1 MPAGKRQQTDV
12 MLYTLVAFVG
22 LFIAATTVAVIYYV
36 KFEDQM
42 KIANDSKSELE
53 KWASMPEQRKGLG
66 KIVGTIP
73 RGKSGVGTMVNYLDG
88 TVSLIIGGPLKDTSA
103 GVKFDTADRKTT
115 ETLELL
121 AQEYIDFENID
132 PNTTGLIRIIEKLKT
147 KLDNTANELLATRE
161 QLNDLQNR
169 FDDAMK
175 ASFEKEQTLLAEKEK
190 YQQEVSNIKQ
200 DYDELE
206 AFMKK
211 TTDEQVQTLMDQRD
225 EARADFDK
233 EHDEL
238 LKTQAELKMALG
250 RIESIQKKIDD
261 IMPPP
266 DSDVAAY
273 RPDGK
278 IVLIDDQTG
287 IVHIDIGTDDRVY
300 RGLTFPV
307 YDKNMPI
314 PKDGKGKAE
323 IEVFDVRKTISA
335 ARIIPSKMKR
345 PIILGDIIANLIWDS
360 DKTNVF
366 VVAGEFDLDGDE
378 SIDYDAVDKI
388 KALIGKW
395 GGRVADTVS
404 IDADFLVL
412 GEAPKVL
419 RKPTFEAIEVD
430 PMAMEKYQASV
441 QKAAHYNQVQNR
453 AQAFSIPVFNYER
466 FLYFLGY
473 KIQSGRA
480 GAF

>member
-1 MPAGKRQQTDV
+1 MPAGKRQQSDA

-42 KIANDSKSELE
+42 KIAETAESNLREM
-53 KWASMPEQRKGLG
+53 ATPEEWQKRGAIVGAKQRETYLG
-66 KIVGTIP
+66 K
-73 RGKSGVGTMVNYLDG
+73 MVNYLDG
-88 TVSLIIGGPLKDTSA
+88 TVSLIIGGPLEDTSA
-103 GVKFDTADRKTT
+103 GVKFDTANSKAI
-115 ETLELL
+115 ETLDLL

-147 KLDNTANELLATRE
+147 KLDNTATELLATQQ

-175 ASFEKEQTLLAEKEK
+175 ANFEKEQTLLAEKEK
-190 YQQEVSNIKQ
+190 YQQQVSNIKQ

-206 AFMKK
+206 ALMKK
-211 TTDEQVQTLMDQRD
+211 TTDEKVQTLIAQLD
-225 EARADFDK
+225 EARADRDK

-250 RIESIQKKIDD
+250 RIEHIQKKIDD
-261 IMPPP
+261 IMPPL
-266 DSDVAAY
+266 DSNVAAY
-273 RPDGK
+273 KPDGK

-287 IVHIDIGTDDRVY
+287 IVHLNIGSDDRVY
-300 RGLTFPV
+300 RGLTFSV
-307 YDKNMPI
+307 YDKTMPI

-323 IEVFDVRKTISA
+323 IEVFDVRKVISA

-378 SIDYDAVDKI
+378 SIDYDALNKI
-388 KALIGKW
+388 KALIEKW
-395 GGRVADTVS
+395 GSRVADTVS
-404 IDADFLVL
+404 IDTDFLVL
-412 GEAPKVL
+412 GKAPKVL

-430 PMAMEKYQASV
+430 PMAMQKYQASV
-441 QKAAHYNQVQNR
+441 QKAAHYKQVQNR

-473 KIQSGRA
+473 KTQSRRA